1 VIKLPRD
8 ARNRSESGVYHIMVR
23 GINRQAIFEDDE
35 DIQRLLETIA
45 RYKEICKYELY
56 AYCIMSNHVHLL
68 MKETGET
75 ISNAVKRISG
85 SYVYWYNKKYERCGH
100 LFQERYKSE
109 AVDNDE
115 YFLTVLRYTHQNPIK
130 AGIAKDISAYKWS
143 SYNEYIKE
151 AGIINKELTL
161 ELFSN
166 DKAKAIELFCK
177 FINQKNNDMCL
188 EDDDKI
194 RVSNSKLRDKFEQLG
209 IINLSE
215 FRQLEKNERNDILR
229 NLISIEGV
237 TIRQLSRITGVS
249 KSVINRI

>member
-1 VIKLPRD
+1 MPRY
-8 ARNRSESGVYHIMVR
+8 ARGRSQSGVYHIMFR

-35 DIQRLLETIA
+35 DIQRLLETLA

-68 MKETGET
+68 MKETEVP
-75 ISNAVKRISG
+75 ISNVIKRISG

-115 YFLTVLRYTHQNPIK
+115 YFLTVLRYIHQNPIK
-130 AGIAKDISAYKWS
+130 AGIVKDIQEYKWS

-151 AGIINKELTL
+151 SEIVDKEFTLKMFSCDIKKAL
-161 ELFSN
+161 ELFS
-166 DKAKAIELFCK
+166 K
-177 FINQKNNDMCL
+177 FNYQKNCDTCL
-188 EDDDKI
+188 EDEDKI
-194 RVSNSKLRDKFEQLG
+194 WVSDSELKERLKGLG
-209 IINLSE
+209 VVNIID
-215 FRQLEKNERNDILR
+215 FRELEKGKRNE
-229 NLISIEGV
+229 LIRKLKSIEGA
-237 TIRQLSRITGVS
+237 TTRQISRVTGVS